1 MSTVFVA
8 FGARVKSTENTFEE
22 VVVVTAE
29 GCTGVLPDPEVSEVL
44 ITCSLLTP
52 AVGSIRVSRK
62 SLLYHSV

>member
-44 ITCSLLTP
+44 IL
-52 AVGSIRVSRK
+52 A
-62 SLLYHSV
+62 